1 MSYNTNEVWIIS
13 GYCEE
18 GVLEKMS
25 GLLLYYI
32 YRKCVVIDIWGG
44 NADPIRNE
52 QHDNIL
58 ELNNKLMFK
67 NWQRAFFFL
76 R

>member
-1 MSYNTNEVWIIS
+1 MSYNEVRIIS

-18 GVLEKMS
+18 SLDIFS
-25 GLLLYYI
+25 GLLLFSI

-52 QHDNIL
+52 KHNIL

-67 NWQRAFFFL
+67 N
-76 R
+76 